1 MKYELKLGDNAETLK
16 QYPDNH
22 FDSIVT
28 DPPYG
33 IEFMGK
39 DWDKHTGALETWNEC
54 FRVLKPGGHILAFS
68 ASRTYHHLATN
79 IESVGFEIRDQIMW
93 LYGS

>member
-1 MKYELKLGDNAETLK
+1 MTNIKLHHGDSAEVLK

-33 IEFMGK
+33 IEFLGK
-39 DWDKHTGALETWNEC
+39 AWDTETI
-54 FRVLKPGGHILAFS
+54 VA
-68 ASRTYHHLATN
+68 
-79 IESVGFEIRDQIMW
+79 
-93 LYGS
+93 

>member
-1 MKYELKLGDNAETLK
+1 MKYELKLGDNAKTLK

-54 FRVLKPGGHILAFS
+54 FRVLKPGDISLLLVHPEPIIIWLRILS
-68 ASRTYHHLATN
+68 
-79 IESVGFEIRDQIMW
+79 Q
-93 LYGS
+93 